1 MVSSLTFLDTYQNN
15 LEFKLPQILK
25 NWTQAQYDEN
35 KSSILHERST
45 SLSKFN
51 SILVP
56 WGFINSVVARKDGPN
71 VEQLNEVRW
80 HYLTEK
86 TWRSQAHFLEL
97 LANEPDIF
105 EEIAIN
111 RTIPVHVI
119 ITAKSAEYIIN
130 NICPKSDNCL
140 YEINYNNLS
149 IKEQSKLAALSDR
162 GNLIRCEADEC
173 DSDYFINK
181 GVNFTVNILKTVF

>member
-15 LEFKLPQILK
+15 LEFKVPQILK
-25 NWTQAQYDEN
+25 NWTQAQYDDN
-35 KSSILHERST
+35 KSTILHERST
-45 SLSKFN
+45 NLSKFN

-56 WGFINSVVARKDGPN
+56 WGVINSVVARKDGPN
-71 VEQLNEVRW
+71 VELLNEARY

-105 EEIAIN
+105 EEMAIN
-111 RTIPVHVI
+111 RTIPVNVI

-130 NICPKSDNCL
+130 YICPKSDNCL

-149 IKEQSKLAALSDR
+149 INERSKLASLSDR
-162 GNLIRCEADEC
+162 GNLIRCEADQC